1 MKISGKT
8 RVCAIIGDPVEHSL
22 SPVMHNAAFK
32 ELGLNLVYVA
42 FKVTK
47 NGLKEAISGARSLGL
62 LGLNVTM
69 PHKNAVMSYLDET
82 DSTAEAIGAVNTI
95 LNNQG
100 KLIGFNTDGNGAM
113 IALKENGIYTEEK
126 KMLLLGAGGAAKA
139 IAFQVAQEVEE
150 LVILNRT
157 LEKAERLAELLC
169 KSFGKK
175 VKGGTL
181 SAEVLEEEL
190 KTTDILVNA
199 TSVGMHP
206 DVNMSPVPSDLLGR
220 DLCVM
225 DIIYNPLETKL
236 VKDAKSVGA
245 NVVLG
250 LEMLLYQGAVAF
262 EIWTNC
268 PAPVEVMKKA
278 ALDKLAEQGVAIEG
292 KS

>member
-42 FKVTK
+42 FTVTR
-47 NGLKEAISGARSLGL
+47 NELKDAISSARSLGL
-62 LGLNVTM
+62 RGLNVTM
-69 PHKNAVMSYLDET
+69 PHKNAVITYLDET
-82 DSTAEAIGAVNTI
+82 DSTAKAIGAVNTI
-95 LNNQG
+95 LNDKG
-100 KLIGFNTDGNGAM
+100 KLIGFNTDGIGAM
-113 IALKENGIYTEEK
+113 RALKENGVSLDGK

-139 IAFQVAQEVEE
+139 IAFQAAQEVEE

-157 LEKAERLAELLC
+157 SEKAEKLAELLR
-169 KSFGKK
+169 KKFGNK

-181 SAEVLEEEL
+181 SAEVLTKEM

-206 DVNMSPVPSDLLGR
+206 DVNLSPVPSDLLRSG
-220 DLCVM
+220 LCVM
-225 DIIYNPLETKL
+225 DIIYSPLETKL
-236 VKDAKSVGA
+236 VTDAKSVGA
-245 NVVLG
+245 KVVSG
-250 LEMLLYQGAVAF
+250 IEMLLYQGAVAF
-262 EIWTNC
+262 EIWTNS

-278 ALDKLAEQGVAIEG
+278 ALNKLAEQGVHH
-292 KS
+292 

>member
-42 FKVTK
+42 FTVTR
-47 NGLKEAISGARSLGL
+47 NELKDAISGARSLGL
-62 LGLNVTM
+62 RGLNVTM
-69 PHKNAVMSYLDET
+69 PHKNAVITYLDET
-82 DSTAEAIGAVNTI
+82 DSTAKVIGAVNTI

-100 KLIGFNTDGNGAM
+100 KLIGYNTDGVGALR
-113 IALKENGIYTEEK
+113 ALKENGISPDGN

-139 IAFQVAQEVEE
+139 IAFQAAQEVEE

-157 LEKAERLAELLC
+157 SEKAEKLAEVLRRE
-169 KSFGKK
+169 FGKR
-175 VKGGTL
+175 VKGGAL
-181 SAEVLEEEL
+181 SAEVLKKEM
-190 KTTDILVNA
+190 KDADILVNA

-206 DVNMSPVPSDLLGR
+206 DVNRSLVPSDLLR
-220 DLCVM
+220 SDLCVM

-236 VKDAKSVGA
+236 LKDAKSVGA
-245 NVVLG
+245 KVVSG

-278 ALDKLAEQGVAIEG
+278 ALNKLTEQGVHH
-292 KS
+292 

>member
-32 ELGLNLVYVA
+32 KLGLNLVYVA
-42 FKVTK
+42 FTVTR
-47 NGLKEAISGARSLGL
+47 NELKDAISGARSLGMQ
-62 LGLNVTM
+62 GLNVTM

-82 DSTAEAIGAVNTI
+82 DSTAKAIGAVNTI
-95 LNNQG
+95 LNEQG
-100 KLIGFNTDGNGAM
+100 KLIGYNTDGVGALR
-113 IALKENGIYTEEK
+113 ALKENGISPDGT

-139 IAFQVAQEVEE
+139 IAFQAAQEVEE

-157 LEKAERLAELLC
+157 SEKAEKLAELLC
-169 KSFGKK
+169 KKFGKK
-175 VKGGTL
+175 VKGGAL
-181 SAEVLEEEL
+181 SAEVLKKEL

-206 DVNMSPVPSDLLGR
+206 DVNRSPVPSDLLRR

-236 VKDAKSVGA
+236 VTDAKAVGA
-245 NVVLG
+245 KVVLG

-268 PAPVEVMKKA
+268 PAPVEVMRKA
-278 ALDKLAEQGVAIEG
+278 ALNELEKQGVHC
-292 KS
+292 

>member
-32 ELGLNLVYVA
+32 KLGLDLVYVA
-42 FKVTK
+42 FTVTR
-47 NGLKEAISGARSLGL
+47 NELKDAISGARSLGL
-62 LGLNVTM
+62 RGLNVTM

-82 DSTAEAIGAVNTI
+82 DSTAKAIGAVNTI
-95 LNNQG
+95 LNEQG
-100 KLIGFNTDGNGAM
+100 KLIGYNTDGNGAM
-113 IALKENGIYTEEK
+113 RALKENGISTDGK
-126 KMLLLGAGGAAKA
+126 KILILGAGGAAKA
-139 IAFQVAQEVEE
+139 IAYQAAQEVEE

-157 LEKAERLAELLC
+157 SEKAEKLAELLR
-169 KSFGKK
+169 KKFGNK

-181 SAEVLEEEL
+181 SADVLNKEI

-206 DVNMSPVPSDLLGR
+206 DVNRSPVPSDLLRSG
-220 DLCVM
+220 LCVM

-236 VKDAKSVGA
+236 VTDSKMVGA
-245 NVVLG
+245 KVVLG

-268 PAPVEVMKKA
+268 PAPVEVMKEA
-278 ALDKLAEQGVAIEG
+278 ALNELEKQGVHC
-292 KS
+292 

>member
-1 MKISGKT
+1 MRISGKT

-42 FKVTK
+42 FTVTT
-47 NGLKEAISGARSLGL
+47 NGLKDAISGARSLGL
-62 LGLNVTM
+62 QGLNVTM

-82 DSTAEAIGAVNTI
+82 DSTAKAIGAVNTI
-95 LNNQG
+95 LNEQG
-100 KLIGFNTDGNGAM
+100 KLIGYNTDGNGALR
-113 IALKENGIYTEEK
+113 ALKENGISAKEK
-126 KMLLLGAGGAAKA
+126 KMLIVGAGGAAKA
-139 IAFQVAQEVEE
+139 IAFQAAQEVEE

-157 LEKAERLAELLC
+157 SEKAEQLAEVLRRE
-169 KSFGKK
+169 FGKR
-175 VKGGTL
+175 VNGGTL
-181 SAEVLEEEL
+181 SAEVLKKEL

-206 DVNMSPVPSDLLGR
+206 DVNRSPVPSDLLRR

-225 DIIYNPLETKL
+225 DIIYNPFETKL
-236 VKDAKSVGA
+236 VKDAKAVGA
-245 NVVLG
+245 KVVLG

-268 PAPVEVMKKA
+268 PAPVEVMKEA
-278 ALDKLAEQGVAIEG
+278 ALNKLAEQGVRH
-292 KS
+292 